1 MTDIMETEVEVELK
15 VEDLDKYLA
24 AAAHIVGELGTFL
37 ASHYEELVKPPMTRR
52 THGLSGEMPKA
63 ADDPQ
68 YAAQIHRYKNA
79 CDAFCNVMRGVY

>member
-52 THGLSGEMPKA
+52 THGQGGEMPKA

-68 YAAQIHRYKNA
+68 YAGAHP
-79 CDAFCNVMRGVY
+79 